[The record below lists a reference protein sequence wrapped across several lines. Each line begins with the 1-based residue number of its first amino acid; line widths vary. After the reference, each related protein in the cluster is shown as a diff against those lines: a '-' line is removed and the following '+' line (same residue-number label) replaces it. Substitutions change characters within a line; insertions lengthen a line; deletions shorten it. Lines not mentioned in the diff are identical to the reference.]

1 MKEYNSM
8 YISIVKLKKIILAA
22 NSIAQT
28 LILDEALE
36 KIVNATCD
44 CLNCERATV
53 FILDEEKK

>member
-36 KIVNATCD
+36 KIVNATCES
-44 CLNCERATV
+44 LNCERATV